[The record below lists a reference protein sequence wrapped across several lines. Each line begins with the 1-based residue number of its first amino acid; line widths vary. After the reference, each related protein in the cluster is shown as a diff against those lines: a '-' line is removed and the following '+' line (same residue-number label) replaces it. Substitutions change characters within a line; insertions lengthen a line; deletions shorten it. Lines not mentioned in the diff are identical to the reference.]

1 MLISALFAMAKNLE
15 TQITVDRKDEDIK
28 VIYYTAIK
36 MNILQRTWK
45 NLKKYESQS
54 CRKECIL
61 CDFTL
66 H

>member
-1 MLISALFAMAKNLE
+1 MAKNLE

-54 CRKECIL
+54 CTKECIL